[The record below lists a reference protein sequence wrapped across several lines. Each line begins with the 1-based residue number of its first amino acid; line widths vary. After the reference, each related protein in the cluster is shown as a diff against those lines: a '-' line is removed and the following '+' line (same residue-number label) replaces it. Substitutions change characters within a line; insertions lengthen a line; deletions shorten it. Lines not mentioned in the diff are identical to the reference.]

1 MNDNIAISTCQARF
15 NHVNKEI
22 IDIYHDVSTC
32 FQMSHSMF
40 EIFYS
45 IFELG
50 EGCRQKDICNV
61 CFLSKQTVHSA
72 IRKMEEEGYLTLVS
86 GKGHEK
92 QIYLTE
98 KGQHFTEK
106 NLMPIIQSEND
117 TFYHM
122 EEEKRQ
128 VLLKY
133 LEEYTSELKKTM
145 LALIAQRKEASKY
158 DPVV

>member
-1 MNDNIAISTCQARF
+1 MNDNIVISTSQARF

-50 EGCRQKDICNV
+50 EGCRQKDICTV

-72 IRKMEEEGYLTLVS
+72 IRKMEEEGYLTLVA
-86 GKGHEK
+86 GKGREK

-98 KGQHFTEK
+98 EGKRFTEE
-106 NLMPIIQSEND
+106 NLLPIIQAEND
-117 TFYHM
+117 TFQHM

-128 VLLKY
+128 IFLEF

-145 LALIAQRKEASKY
+145 LALITKRKEDSKY
-158 DPVV
+158 DSVI

>member
-86 GKGHEK
+86 GKGREK

-98 KGQHFTEK
+98 KGQHFTEE

-145 LALIAQRKEASKY
+145 LALISQRKEASKY